1 MRSDEST
8 FVWTTLLFSLVAIA
22 RFESPFFRHFKAI
35 RSCACFVRS
44 TFRYVSLKMM
54 RTVGRHFGVV
64 KLVPL
69 RPGWVPTRLDL
80 LTQGPKPGPASW
92 LGMQVTQWVANAT
105 IWCLSPQV
113 SPNDLTSHTWLGHR
127 DSQLVTSVTHESSP
141 QPTGRGWQNDSS
153 EGFLPWPPISQLGT
167 F

>member
-44 TFRYVSLKMM
+44 DFRYVSLKML

-69 RPGWVPTRLDL
+69 RRTRLPF
-80 LTQGPKPGPASW
+80 Q
-92 LGMQVTQWVANAT
+92 MNVT
-105 IWCLSPQV
+105 CM
-113 SPNDLTSHTWLGHR
+113 R
-127 DSQLVTSVTHESSP
+127 
-141 QPTGRGWQNDSS
+141 
-153 EGFLPWPPISQLGT
+153 
-167 F
+167 